1 MQTPSGA
8 TDGTPAGTGRLRQI
22 EIYVGGVYG
31 RRPRVPVDHEALE
44 QIPGEEP
51 GRGSH
56 EQEDHQGG
64 SERGKPDPSC
74 HAESAADVSHVWSS
88 TTR

>member
-44 QIPGEEP
+44 QLARRRLRPEAFAYLAG
-51 GRGSH
+51 GA
-56 EQEDHQGG
+56 G
-64 SERGKPDPSC
+64 SE
-74 HAESAADVSHVWSS
+74 
-88 TTR
+88 